1 MVKTKLLKILGDWQ
15 DVVDDCRA
23 TVSKP
28 PLGKEPSI
36 KFKKSI
42 LMSEHSP
49 IRDIIFRW
57 KWTGIKSWVA
67 THWVRHHWECRV
79 STQRNDRQDKYDRNK
94 APQDAP
100 VDFVGQANTQSL
112 IDTERKRLCT
122 MAAKETREQAEDLKC
137 TIHEVQPEIADVLVP
152 NCIYRG
158 GCPEGENN
166 CHWYDHPEQGFLAR
180 HPEITPFTTLQ
191 ERYDIY
197 NKEFYGKHSYTGEI
211 ENNKNG

>member
-1 MVKTKLLKILGDWQ
+1 MKTQILKILGDWQ

-28 PLGKEPSI
+28 PLGKEPST

-42 LMSEHSP
+42 LISEHSP

-94 APQDAP
+94 AP
-100 VDFVGQANTQSL
+100 
-112 IDTERKRLCT
+112 
-122 MAAKETREQAEDLKC
+122 
-137 TIHEVQPEIADVLVP
+137 HEVQPEIGDVLVP

-166 CHWYDHPEQGFLAR
+166 CHWYDHPERGFLAR

-197 NKEFYGKHSYTGEI
+197 NKEFYESH
-211 ENNKNG
+211 

>member
-1 MVKTKLLKILGDWQ
+1 MRTNLLGILGSWQ
-15 DVVDDCRA
+15 NVVDDCRA

-28 PLGKEPSI
+28 PLGKDPST
-36 KFKKSI
+36 KFKRSI
-42 LMSEHSP
+42 LMAEHSP

-57 KWTGIKSWVA
+57 KWSGIKSWVA

-100 VDFVGQANTQSL
+100 VDFVGQANIQSL

-122 MAAKETREQAEDLKC
+122 QAALETREYAEDLKV
-137 TIHEVQPEIADVLVP
+137 TVHSDEPEIADVFVP

-158 GCPEGENN
+158 GCPEPKNGDNY
-166 CHWYDHPEQGFLAR
+166 CHFYEKFLDR
-180 HPEITPFTTLQ
+180 HPEITTRTSLQ

-197 NKEFYGKHSYTGEI
+197 NEEFYANHPNT
-211 ENNKNG
+211 

>member
-1 MVKTKLLKILGDWQ
+1 MKTQILKILGDWQ
-15 DVVDDCRA
+15 DVVDDCRE

-28 PLGKEPSI
+28 PLGKEPST
-36 KFKKSI
+36 KFKKNI
-42 LMSEHSP
+42 LISEHSP

-57 KWTGIKSWVA
+57 KWSGIKSWVA

-79 STQRNDRQDKYDRNK
+79 STQRNDRQNKYDRNK

-100 VDFVGQANTQSL
+100 VDFIGQANIQHL

-122 MAAKETREQAEDLKC
+122 MAAKETRNYAENLKY
-137 TIHEVQPEIADVLVP
+137 TIHDIQPEIGDVLVP

-166 CHWYDHPEQGFLAR
+166 CHFYEKFLER
-180 HPEITPFTTLQ
+180 HTEITPFTTLQ

-197 NKEFYGKHSYTGEI
+197 NKEFYEKHPYIVEM
-211 ENNKNG
+211 ENENDT